1 MKTVLHSISYAGLWR
16 NQAFLPLKDFI
27 SHAASLGY
35 DGVEIVCKR
44 PHAGILEMTHEA
56 VKEIHSAL
64 KEHNIECA
72 SMAAYTDFCSGFGNG
87 LIPIVEMQLIYIREI
102 IKLAHEWDCG
112 LVRIFTGYENVKSPY
127 FAQWNA
133 CVEAVREC
141 CRIAA
146 PYGIKIGIQN
156 HHDIALD
163 AESLAVFIDEVG
175 YDNCVAMYDPWSPS
189 VQGYDP
195 IPGLKK
201 IYHKMAYTTF
211 ADYKAI
217 LRSHYYPPLT
227 NYEKDLPMMRACV
240 MGEGTIN
247 NKAFLEALLS
257 LGYDGYVAYELC
269 SDLEGGG
276 KLENL
281 DLCAKKFLDFI
292 RTVVSHH
299 G

>member
-27 SHAASLGY
+27 GRAAFLGY

-44 PHAGILEMTHEA
+44 PHAGVLEMTDAA
-56 VKEIHSAL
+56 VKEIRGTL
-64 KEHNIECA
+64 KENKIECA

-87 LIPIVEMQLIYIREI
+87 LIPIVEMQLIYIREV
-102 IKLAHEWDCG
+102 IKIAHEWDCR
-112 LVRIFTGYENVKSPY
+112 LVRIFTGYENVNAPF
-127 FAQWNA
+127 FAQWNT
-133 CVEAVREC
+133 CVEAIREC
-141 CRIAA
+141 CKLAA

-163 AESLAVFIDEVG
+163 AESLAVFIDEIAC
-175 YDNCVAMYDPWSPS
+175 DNCVAMYDPWSPA

-195 IPGLKK
+195 VPGLDV
-201 IYHKMAYTTF
+201 IYPKMVYSTF

-217 LRSHYYPPLT
+217 LRSHYYPPMT
-227 NYEKDLPMMRACV
+227 NYEKDMPMMRACA
-240 MGEGTIN
+240 MGDGLLSKTN
-247 NKAFLEALLS
+247 DAFIKALLER
-257 LGYDGYVAYELC
+257 GYDGYVAYELC

-281 DLCAKKFLDFI
+281 DHCAKKFLEFLKKAG
-292 RTVVSHH
+292 V
-299 G
+299 